1 MSVFVPVGMRVVG
14 HSAGMTVKHGLVLRR
29 LTKLRSGKSQT
40 VRVALVPTTSGR
52 QCITV
57 TANAIL
63 RNRASLQART
73 DVIAAQRPSGGRS

>member
-40 VRVALVPTTSGR
+40 IRLALVPTTPGR
-52 QCITV
+52 QCTTV

-63 RNRASLQART
+63 RNQSTHQVCIEA
-73 DVIAAQRPSGGRS
+73 VAAPPPT